1 MSAMESVV
9 SVRVVGPEVERAK
22 LAATLLAYESLV
34 ARRVAGEGEKACTV
48 GGDAWEDVGSRATLV
63 LGETKYRGPVR
74 AELRLSAGAAT
85 PPESNCHGV
94 VLVVSGAAEAWADRW
109 CAAADRCDCC
119 VRLVVGVGGSPFD
132 EAVAA
137 WAIDKGFEYVSGVD
151 VERPTLGYDARDKD
165 GVPRAFEALAEAT
178 WPATKAQQG
187 AAPEAT
193 ARAASRSAPVV
204 AVFGEP
210 AAAQRCFNALA
221 LRAGGDAPTTGDRD
235 IVDLVISTKYYETT
249 VALPRP
255 ASDAVARGPVEAL
268 VCAVDAAWTRDV
280 LEAKWAA
287 MEGPNVQTRLAVA
300 SHMPEW
306 LLLWAVDRSVEV
318 VNADA
323 VGSRVLEAL
332 EATMWSSIDAP
343 KSVEAP
349 ERTPAAAPERTSE
362 PAPSPAAA
370 PAPERASEPAPSPTA
385 ALAPPQ
391 EEEEDDDDL
400 GGIGGLGDI
409 GDIIAAIHSG
419 PRPEDLSDAQRRK
432 RAADMALR
440 LMDTLGISDDD
451 DSD

>member
-193 ARAASRSAPVV
+193 ARAASRPPSSPSSASQR
-204 AVFGEP
+204 AT
-210 AAAQRCFNALA
+210 RCFNALA

-306 LLLWAVDRSVEV
+306 LLLWAATAAPRSSTPTPPS
-318 VNADA
+318 ARA
-323 VGSRVLEAL
+323 LEAL

-362 PAPSPAAA
+362 PRRARRGARRARRSPRRAGRGAAA
-370 PAPERASEPAPSPTA
+370 
-385 ALAPPQ
+385 
-391 EEEEDDDDL
+391 EEEEDDDDDL

-409 GDIIAAIHSG
+409 ADIIAAIHSG

>member
-63 LGETKYRGPVR
+63 LGETKYRGPRR
-74 AELRLSAGAAT
+74 AT
-85 PPESNCHGV
+85 
-94 VLVVSGAAEAWADRW
+94 
-109 CAAADRCDCC
+109 
-119 VRLVVGVGGSPFD
+119 
-132 EAVAA
+132 
-137 WAIDKGFEYVSGVD
+137 
-151 VERPTLGYDARDKD
+151 
-165 GVPRAFEALAEAT
+165 
-178 WPATKAQQG
+178 
-187 AAPEAT
+187 
-193 ARAASRSAPVV
+193 
-204 AVFGEP
+204 
-210 AAAQRCFNALA
+210 RCFSALA

-268 VCAVDAAWTRDV
+268 VCAVDAEWTRDV

-370 PAPERASEPAPSPTA
+370 PAP
-385 ALAPPQ
+385 PQ
-391 EEEEDDDDL
+391 EEEEDDDDDL

>member
-1 MSAMESVV
+1 
-9 SVRVVGPEVERAK
+9 
-22 LAATLLAYESLV
+22 
-34 ARRVAGEGEKACTV
+34 
-48 GGDAWEDVGSRATLV
+48 
-63 LGETKYRGPVR
+63 
-74 AELRLSAGAAT
+74 
-85 PPESNCHGV
+85 
-94 VLVVSGAAEAWADRW
+94 
-109 CAAADRCDCC
+109 
-119 VRLVVGVGGSPFD
+119 
-132 EAVAA
+132 
-137 WAIDKGFEYVSGVD
+137 
-151 VERPTLGYDARDKD
+151 
-165 GVPRAFEALAEAT
+165 
-178 WPATKAQQG
+178 
-187 AAPEAT
+187 
-193 ARAASRSAPVV
+193 
-204 AVFGEP
+204 
-210 AAAQRCFNALA
+210 
-221 LRAGGDAPTTGDRD
+221 
-235 IVDLVISTKYYETT
+235 
-249 VALPRP
+249 
-255 ASDAVARGPVEAL
+255 
-268 VCAVDAAWTRDV
+268 
-280 LEAKWAA
+280 

-362 PAPSPAAA
+362 PAPSPPRAAGA
-370 PAPERASEPAPSPTA
+370 PEPAPSPA
-385 ALAPPQ
+385 AAPAPPQ
-391 EEEEDDDDL
+391 EEEDDDDDL